1 MGRIKVSRRKSRIL
15 AFQALFSWEASES
28 SLEDLLTF
36 SWNYKDSNVLEQAP
50 ALESEVAKDEKLF
63 ASLLVS
69 GTINN
74 ITEIDKLITEHL
86 TDNWSIDRINKVALA
101 ILRVSIYEL
110 KFQPDSVAK
119 IVIDEAVNIAKQFGA
134 DDSYKFINAI
144 LDKLGNND

>member
-1 MGRIKVSRRKSRIL
+1 MSRRKSRIL

-69 GTINN
+69 GTIDR
-74 ITEIDKLITEHL
+74 ITEIDQLISENL
-86 TDNWSIDRINKVALA
+86 SDNWKIERINKVALA
-101 ILRVSIYEL
+101 ILRIAIYEL

-144 LDKLGNND
+144 LDKLGNNE

>member
-1 MGRIKVSRRKSRIL
+1 MSRRKSRIL

-28 SLEDLLTF
+28 TLEDLLTF
-36 SWNYKDSNVLEQAP
+36 SWSYKDSDVLEGSP
-50 ALESEVAKDEKLF
+50 VLESEAAKDEKLF

-69 GTINN
+69 GTIDR
-74 ITEIDKLITEHL
+74 ITEIDQLITEHL
-86 TDNWSIDRINKVALA
+86 SDNWSIDRINKVALA
-101 ILRVSIYEL
+101 ILRIAIYEL

-144 LDKLGNND
+144 LDKLGNNE

>member
-1 MGRIKVSRRKSRIL
+1 MSRRKSRIL

-86 TDNWSIDRINKVALA
+86 TDNWSFDRINKVALA

>member
-1 MGRIKVSRRKSRIL
+1 VSRRKSRIL

-86 TDNWSIDRINKVALA
+86 TDNWSFDRINKVALA

>member
-1 MGRIKVSRRKSRIL
+1 MSRRKSRVL

-28 SLEDLLTF
+28 TLEDLLTF
-36 SWNYKDSNVLEQAP
+36 SWSYKDSDVLEESP
-50 ALESEVAKDEKLF
+50 VLESEAAKDEKLF

-69 GTINN
+69 GTIDR
-74 ITEIDKLITEHL
+74 ITEIDQLITEHL
-86 TDNWSIDRINKVALA
+86 SDNWSIDRINKVALA
-101 ILRVSIYEL
+101 ILRIAIYEL

-144 LDKLGNND
+144 LDKLGNNE

>member
-1 MGRIKVSRRKSRIL
+1 MSRRKSRIL

-86 TDNWSIDRINKVALA
+86 TDNWSFYRINKVALA

>member
-1 MGRIKVSRRKSRIL
+1 VSRRKSRIL

-36 SWNYKDSNVLEQAP
+36 SWNYKDSNELEQAP

-69 GTINN
+69 GTVNN

-86 TDNWSIDRINKVALA
+86 TDNWSLDRINKVALA
-101 ILRVSIYEL
+101 ILRVSIFEL

>member
-1 MGRIKVSRRKSRIL
+1 MSRRKSRIL

-28 SLEDLLTF
+28 TLEDLLTF
-36 SWNYKDSNVLEQAP
+36 SWSYKDSEVLKESP
-50 ALESEVAKDEKLF
+50 VLESEAIKDEKLF

-69 GTINN
+69 GTIDR
-74 ITEIDKLITEHL
+74 ITEIDQLISENL
-86 TDNWSIDRINKVALA
+86 SDNWKIERINKVALA
-101 ILRVSIYEL
+101 ILRIAIYEL

-144 LDKLGNND
+144 LDKLGNNE

>member
-1 MGRIKVSRRKSRIL
+1 MSRRKSRIL

-50 ALESEVAKDEKLF
+50 TLESEVTKDEKLF

-86 TDNWSIDRINKVALA
+86 TDNWSFDRINKVALA

>member
-1 MGRIKVSRRKSRIL
+1 MSRRKSRIL

-36 SWNYKDSNVLEQAP
+36 SWNYKDSNELEQAP

-69 GTINN
+69 GTVNN

-86 TDNWSIDRINKVALA
+86 TDNWSLDRINKVALA

>member
-1 MGRIKVSRRKSRIL
+1 MSRRKSRIL

-28 SLEDLLTF
+28 TLEDLLTF
-36 SWNYKDSNVLEQAP
+36 SWSYKDSDVLEESTV
-50 ALESEVAKDEKLF
+50 LESEAAKDEKLF

-69 GTINN
+69 GTIDR
-74 ITEIDKLITEHL
+74 ITEIDQLITEHL
-86 TDNWSIDRINKVALA
+86 SDNWSIDRINKVALA
-101 ILRVSIYEL
+101 ILRIAIYEL

-144 LDKLGNND
+144 LDKLGNNE

>member
-1 MGRIKVSRRKSRIL
+1 MSRRKSRIL

-28 SLEDLLTF
+28 TLEDLLTF
-36 SWNYKDSNVLEQAP
+36 SWSYKDSDVLEESP
-50 ALESEVAKDEKLF
+50 VLESEAAKDEKLF

-69 GTINN
+69 GTIDR
-74 ITEIDKLITEHL
+74 ITEIDQLITDHL
-86 TDNWSIDRINKVALA
+86 SDNWSIDRINKVALA
-101 ILRVSIYEL
+101 ILRIAIYEL

-144 LDKLGNND
+144 LDKLGNNE

>member
-1 MGRIKVSRRKSRIL
+1 MSRRKSRIL

-28 SLEDLLTF
+28 TLEDLLTF
-36 SWNYKDSNVLEQAP
+36 SWNYKDSDVLEESP
-50 ALESEVAKDEKLF
+50 VLESEAAKDEKLF

-69 GTINN
+69 GTIDR
-74 ITEIDKLITEHL
+74 ITEIDQLITEHL
-86 TDNWSIDRINKVALA
+86 SDNWSIDRINKVALA
-101 ILRVSIYEL
+101 ILRIAIYEL

-144 LDKLGNND
+144 LDKLGNNE

>member
-1 MGRIKVSRRKSRIL
+1 MSRRKSRIL

-50 ALESEVAKDEKLF
+50 ALESEVAKDEKVF

-86 TDNWSIDRINKVALA
+86 TDNWSFDRINKVALA

>member
-1 MGRIKVSRRKSRIL
+1 MSRRKSRIL

-36 SWNYKDSNVLEQAP
+36 SWNYKDSNELEQAP

-69 GTINN
+69 GTVNN

-86 TDNWSIDRINKVALA
+86 TDNWSLDRINKVALA
-101 ILRVSIYEL
+101 ILRVSIFEL

>member
-1 MGRIKVSRRKSRIL
+1 MSRRKSRIL

-50 ALESEVAKDEKLF
+50 TLESEVAKDEKLF

-86 TDNWSIDRINKVALA
+86 TDNW
-101 ILRVSIYEL
+101 ILIFL
-110 KFQPDSVAK
+110 Q
-119 IVIDEAVNIAKQFGA
+119 
-134 DDSYKFINAI
+134 
-144 LDKLGNND
+144 

>member
-1 MGRIKVSRRKSRIL
+1 MKVSRRKSRIL

-28 SLEDLLTF
+28 TLEDLLTF
-36 SWNYKDSNVLEQAP
+36 SWSYKDSDVLEESP
-50 ALESEVAKDEKLF
+50 VLESEAAKDEKLF

-69 GTINN
+69 GTIDR
-74 ITEIDKLITEHL
+74 ITEIDQLITEHL
-86 TDNWSIDRINKVALA
+86 SDNWSIDRINKVALA
-101 ILRVSIYEL
+101 ILRIAIYEL

-144 LDKLGNND
+144 LDKLGNNE

>member
-1 MGRIKVSRRKSRIL
+1 MSRRKSRIL

-28 SLEDLLTF
+28 TLEDLLTF
-36 SWNYKDSNVLEQAP
+36 SWSYKDSDVLEESP
-50 ALESEVAKDEKLF
+50 VLESEAAKDEKLF

-69 GTINN
+69 GTIDR
-74 ITEIDKLITEHL
+74 ITEIDQLIAEHL
-86 TDNWSIDRINKVALA
+86 SDNWSIDRINKVALA
-101 ILRVSIYEL
+101 ILRIAIYEL

-144 LDKLGNND
+144 LDKLGNNE

>member
-1 MGRIKVSRRKSRIL
+1 MSRRKSRIF

-28 SLEDLLTF
+28 TLEDLLTF
-36 SWNYKDSNVLEQAP
+36 SWSYKDSEVLEESP
-50 ALESEVAKDEKLF
+50 VLESEAIKDEKLF

-69 GTINN
+69 GTIDR
-74 ITEIDKLITEHL
+74 ITEIDQLISENL
-86 TDNWSIDRINKVALA
+86 SDNWKIERINKVALA
-101 ILRVSIYEL
+101 ILRIAIYEL

-144 LDKLGNND
+144 LDKLGNNE

>member
-1 MGRIKVSRRKSRIL
+1 MSRRKSRIL

-28 SLEDLLTF
+28 TLEDLLTF
-36 SWNYKDSNVLEQAP
+36 SWSYKDSEVLEESP
-50 ALESEVAKDEKLF
+50 VLESEAIKDEKLF

-69 GTINN
+69 GTIDR
-74 ITEIDKLITEHL
+74 IAEIDQLISENL
-86 TDNWSIDRINKVALA
+86 SDNWKIERINKVALA
-101 ILRVSIYEL
+101 ILRIAIYEL

-144 LDKLGNND
+144 LDKLGNNE

>member
-1 MGRIKVSRRKSRIL
+1 MSRRKSRIL

-28 SLEDLLTF
+28 TLEDLLTF
-36 SWNYKDSNVLEQAP
+36 SWSYKDSDVLEESP
-50 ALESEVAKDEKLF
+50 VLESEAAKDEKLF

-69 GTINN
+69 GTIDR
-74 ITEIDKLITEHL
+74 ITEIDQLITEHL
-86 TDNWSIDRINKVALA
+86 SDNWSIDRINKVALA
-101 ILRVSIYEL
+101 ILRIAIYEL

-144 LDKLGNND
+144 LDKLGNNE

>member
-1 MGRIKVSRRKSRIL
+1 MSRRKSRIL

-28 SLEDLLTF
+28 TLEDLLTF
-36 SWNYKDSNVLEQAP
+36 SWSCKDSEVLEESP
-50 ALESEVAKDEKLF
+50 VLESEAIKDEKLF

-69 GTINN
+69 GTIDR
-74 ITEIDKLITEHL
+74 ITEIDQLISENL
-86 TDNWSIDRINKVALA
+86 SDNWKIERINKVALA
-101 ILRVSIYEL
+101 ILRIAIYEL

-144 LDKLGNND
+144 LDKLGNNE

>member
-1 MGRIKVSRRKSRIL
+1 MSRRKSRIL

-86 TDNWSIDRINKVALA
+86 TDNWSFDRINKVALA

-144 LDKLGNND
+144 LDKLGNNE

>member
-1 MGRIKVSRRKSRIL
+1 MSRRKSRIL

-28 SLEDLLTF
+28 TLEDLLTF
-36 SWNYKDSNVLEQAP
+36 SWLQKDSTGELETLP
-50 ALESEVAKDEKLF
+50 VLESEAAKDEKLF

-69 GTINN
+69 GTIDR
-74 ITEIDKLITEHL
+74 ITEIDQLITEHL
-86 TDNWSIDRINKVALA
+86 SDNWSIDRINKVALA
-101 ILRVSIYEL
+101 ILRIAIYEL

-144 LDKLGNND
+144 LDKLGNNE

>member
-1 MGRIKVSRRKSRIL
+1 VSRRKSRIL

-28 SLEDLLTF
+28 TLEDLLTF
-36 SWNYKDSNVLEQAP
+36 SWSYKDSDVLEESP
-50 ALESEVAKDEKLF
+50 VLESEAAKDEKLF

-69 GTINN
+69 GTIDR
-74 ITEIDKLITEHL
+74 ITEIDQLITEHL
-86 TDNWSIDRINKVALA
+86 SDNWSIDRINKVALA
-101 ILRVSIYEL
+101 ILRIAIYEL

-144 LDKLGNND
+144 LDKLGNNE

>member
-1 MGRIKVSRRKSRIL
+1 VSRRKSRIL

-28 SLEDLLTF
+28 TLEDLLTF
-36 SWNYKDSNVLEQAP
+36 SWSYKDSEVLEESP
-50 ALESEVAKDEKLF
+50 VLESEAIKDEKLF

-69 GTINN
+69 GTIDR
-74 ITEIDKLITEHL
+74 IAEIDQLISENL
-86 TDNWSIDRINKVALA
+86 SDNWKIERINKVALA
-101 ILRVSIYEL
+101 ILRIAIYEL

-144 LDKLGNND
+144 LDKLGNNE

>member
-1 MGRIKVSRRKSRIL
+1 MSRRKSRIL

-74 ITEIDKLITEHL
+74 ITEIDKLINEHL
-86 TDNWSIDRINKVALA
+86 TDNWSFDRINKVALA
-101 ILRVSIYEL
+101 ILLVSIYEL

>member
-1 MGRIKVSRRKSRIL
+1 MSRRKSRIL

-28 SLEDLLTF
+28 TLEDLLTF
-36 SWNYKDSNVLEQAP
+36 SWSYKDSDVLKESP
-50 ALESEVAKDEKLF
+50 VLESEAAKDEKLF

-69 GTINN
+69 GTIDR
-74 ITEIDKLITEHL
+74 ITEIDQLITEHL
-86 TDNWSIDRINKVALA
+86 SDNWSIDRINKVALA
-101 ILRVSIYEL
+101 ILRIAIYEL

-144 LDKLGNND
+144 LDKLGNNE

>member
-1 MGRIKVSRRKSRIL
+1 MSRRKSRIL

-28 SLEDLLTF
+28 TLEDLLTF
-36 SWNYKDSNVLEQAP
+36 SWSYKDSDVLEESP
-50 ALESEVAKDEKLF
+50 VLESEAAKDEKLF

-69 GTINN
+69 GTIDR
-74 ITEIDKLITEHL
+74 ITEIDQLISENL
-86 TDNWSIDRINKVALA
+86 SDNWKIERINKVALA
-101 ILRVSIYEL
+101 ILRIAIYEL

-144 LDKLGNND
+144 LDKLGNNE

>member
-1 MGRIKVSRRKSRIL
+1 MSRRKSRIL

-86 TDNWSIDRINKVALA
+86 TDNWSFDRINKVALA

-110 KFQPDSVAK
+110 KFQADSVAK